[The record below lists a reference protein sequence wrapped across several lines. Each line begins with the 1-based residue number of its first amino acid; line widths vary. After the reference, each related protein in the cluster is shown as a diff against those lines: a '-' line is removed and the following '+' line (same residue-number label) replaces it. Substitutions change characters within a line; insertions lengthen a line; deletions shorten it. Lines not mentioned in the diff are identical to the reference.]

1 MPAVLVTGASTGIG
15 AACARHLAAQGH
27 LVFAGVRRDAD
38 AERLAG
44 FPAGRIEP
52 VHLDVTDFDS
62 VQAARDRVMADRDG
76 QRFAG
81 VVNNAGVAFGGPVE
95 LQSLAEWRQHF
106 DVNVVGAVAVTR
118 AFLPLVR
125 EEQARVVF
133 IGSVNGRVAVP
144 FMAAY
149 SASKFAVEG
158 MAAALAGE
166 VAPFGVQVAVV
177 EPGPVRTEIWDKA
190 IERADELERTVPAA
204 RFQVYE
210 PRLSALKAQAREA
223 GRRGA
228 SPDRVARVVEHA
240 LFASRPRLRYPVG
253 SMARIGAAASRVLPD
268 RALLALT
275 SRTR

>member
-15 AACARHLAAQGH
+15 AACARHLASRGH
-27 LVFAGVRRDAD
+27 LVFAGVRRDED
-38 AERLAG
+38 GERLAG

-52 VHLDVTDFDS
+52 LHLDVTDFDS
-62 VQAARDRVMADRDG
+62 VQAARERVEADRDG
-76 QRFAG
+76 ERFAG

-95 LQSLAEWRQHF
+95 LQSLAEWRHHF

-125 EEQARVVF
+125 EEQGRVVF

-149 SASKFAVEG
+149 SASKYAVEG
-158 MAAALAGE
+158 VVVALAGE
-166 VAPFGVQVAVV
+166 VAPFGVRVSVI
-177 EPGPVRTEIWDKA
+177 EPGPVRTAIWDKA
-190 IERADELERTVPAA
+190 IDRADELERTVSPA
-204 RFQVYE
+204 RFQLYE

-228 SPDRVARVVEHA
+228 SPDRVARAVEHA
-240 LFASRPRLRYPVG
+240 LFAARPRLRYPVG
-253 SMARIGAAASRVLPD
+253 PVARLGALAARVLPD
-268 RALLALT
+268 RAILALV
-275 SRTR
+275 SRVR